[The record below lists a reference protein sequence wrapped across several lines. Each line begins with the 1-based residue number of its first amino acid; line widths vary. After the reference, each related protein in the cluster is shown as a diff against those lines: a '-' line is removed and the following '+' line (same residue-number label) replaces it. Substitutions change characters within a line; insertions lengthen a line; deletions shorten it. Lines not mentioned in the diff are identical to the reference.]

1 MSDADILAS
10 APARQS
16 ASWHAQLPT
25 LIRVY
30 GIILTLVLLLAVVTI
45 GNPAFISQQNI
56 FNMASQWAPAGIMA
70 VGMTFVILTGGFDLS
85 VASAYSLCAVVAAY
99 VGQTHAPSIAFAA
112 AIAIGLVFGLANGIL
127 VAVVRINPFITTVGN
142 GFIING
148 VALVMTQNAAFLVDN
163 EDFAIL
169 GAGRWHGVPYSGML
183 LVIFLVVF
191 GFVLARTIYGEAIY
205 AVGGN
210 YEASRLSG
218 IRVKAVVASTYVL
231 MGGCVGLAGSIAA
244 SQLSSAQANLDPGI
258 IFDVLTIVV
267 VGGTSLS
274 GGSGAMWRTAVGLGI
289 IATISNGFVLLDIS
303 PYYQSI
309 IKGSI
314 IVAALALDTGLT
326 RLVRAEIGCASPFP
340 RRGHFSST
348 IGVDHEFQA
357 GRDNHPR
364 HSRRLP
370 FRTADLRS
378 AGAGLSGSNIGL

>member
-1 MSDADILAS
+1 MSHVNALSSGPLGRAS
-10 APARQS
+10 TWR
-16 ASWHAQLPT
+16 AQLPA

-30 GIILTLVLLLAVVTI
+30 GIILTLGLLLTVVTI

-56 FNMASQWAPAGIMA
+56 LNMASQWAPAGIMA

-127 VAVVRINPFITTVGN
+127 VAVVRINPFITTVGS

-183 LVIFLVVF
+183 LVMFLVVF

-218 IRVKAVVASTYVL
+218 IRVRTVVTSAYVL
-231 MGGCVGLAGSIAA
+231 
-244 SQLSSAQANLDPGI
+244 
-258 IFDVLTIVV
+258 
-267 VGGTSLS
+267 
-274 GGSGAMWRTAVGLGI
+274 LGRC
-289 IATISNGFVLLDIS
+289 G
-303 PYYQSI
+303 
-309 IKGSI
+309 
-314 IVAALALDTGLT
+314 
-326 RLVRAEIGCASPFP
+326 
-340 RRGHFSST
+340 
-348 IGVDHEFQA
+348 
-357 GRDNHPR
+357 
-364 HSRRLP
+364 
-370 FRTADLRS
+370 
-378 AGAGLSGSNIGL
+378 